1 MDAMNLIVA
10 MPELI
15 LVVSVPLILVA
26 DLFLPQG
33 RRDVTFVLSSLVILA
48 CAAASAM
55 FMQDDTVAYAFGG
68 SFVSD
73 AVSKLLKLCTCF
85 AMLLTLIYA
94 RRYVNERQMTS
105 GHLGGEF
112 YTLAL
117 FSMLGQFVVISAAD
131 FLVMFL
137 GIELM
142 SFPLYALVA
151 LKRDDGKAVEAA
163 TKFFILGALG
173 SGLLLYG
180 ISMLYGATGSLGF
193 AEVAKMAAQTGTN
206 RLIMVFGIVF
216 VVAGIAFKLGAV
228 PFHMWVPDVF
238 EGAPTAVTLLV
249 GGAPKLA
256 GFAVCMRVLVDGLLP
271 MAVDWQQML
280 VVVSVLSMALGN
292 VMAIMQSNIKRML
305 AYSTISQMGYMLL
318 GMLAGV
324 KEGGVGTTFVFAY
337 GASMYYTIVYVLATL
352 GAFGVIIMMSQK
364 GFEAEKLSDFP
375 GTEPPESLVCAHHAF
390 VHVFIRW
397 RSAAGRLLR
406 QGRGIS
412 GGHQCRSVLAGGR
425 RHFLCRRRCGVL
437 SAGCQDHVFRCA
449 AGYRKNRGATG
460 YGGLSRYQWRAGAG
474 ARRFPGAVDGLVSE
488 CGASC
493 VPDTV
498 MSAIFFGA
506 GC

>member
-55 FMQDDTVAYAFGG
+55 FMQDDTVAYVFGG

-256 GFAVCMRVLVDGLLP
+256 GFAVCMRILVDGLLP

-280 VVVSVLSMALGN
+280 VVISVLSMALGN

-324 KEGGVGTTFVFAY
+324 KEGGVGTTFVLAY

-364 GFEAEKLSDFP
+364 GFEAEKLSDFRGLNRRNPWYALIMLLCMFSFAGVPPLVGFYGKVAVFQAVINVDLFWLAVVGIFFAVVGAVYYLRVVKIMYFDAPLDTGKIGVPRDMAVCLGINGVLVLALGVFP
-375 GTEPPESLVCAHHAF
+375 GPLMDWCLNAVHHAF
-390 VHVFIRW
+390 LI
-397 RSAAGRLLR
+397 
-406 QGRGIS
+406 Q
-412 GGHQCRSVLAGGR
+412 
-425 RHFLCRRRCGVL
+425 
-437 SAGCQDHVFRCA
+437 
-449 AGYRKNRGATG
+449 
-460 YGGLSRYQWRAGAG
+460 
-474 ARRFPGAVDGLVSE
+474 
-488 CGASC
+488 
-493 VPDTV
+493 
-498 MSAIFFGA
+498 
-506 GC
+506 